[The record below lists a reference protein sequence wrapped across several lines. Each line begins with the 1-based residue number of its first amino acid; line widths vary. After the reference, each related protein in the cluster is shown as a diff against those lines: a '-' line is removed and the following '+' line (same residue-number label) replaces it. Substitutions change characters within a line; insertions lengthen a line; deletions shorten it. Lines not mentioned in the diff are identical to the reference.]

1 MYLMHLPAPGRWA
14 SQVHRTGT
22 VSGVP
27 CVSYGELWNLRGQ
40 HKRETILK
48 KPYHVPNYNCQQ
60 RSGLD
65 ASRPLAGSRGWTG
78 SQGLH
83 RQIVGP

>member
-1 MYLMHLPAPGRWA
+1 MKKKFLYNRKP
-14 SQVHRTGT
+14 SHRR
-22 VSGVP
+22 V
-27 CVSYGELWNLRGQ
+27 YGELWNLRGQ

-65 ASRPLAGSRGWTG
+65 ASRPPTGSRGWTG